1 MKDFSRMFGI
11 GRAHP
16 PDGAESK
23 DEESGASDKRI
34 MLQLRPTIWAD
45 MANAVWALQQ
55 KSCDPMTSETRA
67 EFRPVSRHIER
78 MVECLKEIGVEL
90 QTHTNQPFDSGLSLE
105 VIAFQPTP
113 GIVREIVTETIRPT
127 VYLQGHRLQIGQ
139 VIVATPEKASTE
151 RA

>member
-11 GRAHP
+11 GRSHV
-16 PDGAESK
+16 PDGTENIA
-23 DEESGASDKRI
+23 EESGASDKRVI
-34 MLQLRPTIWAD
+34 HLRPTILAD
-45 MANAVWALQQ
+45 MANALWAIQQ
-55 KSCDPMTSETRA
+55 KSCDPMTSETRE
-67 EFRPVSRHIER
+67 EFRGVSRHIER
-78 MVECLKEIGVEL
+78 MVECLSEIGIEV

-113 GIVREIVTETIRPT
+113 GIVRELVTETIRPT

-151 RA
+151 KD